1 MNHIKSYDQFLL
13 EKEDTAKK
21 IEKDIVKLGEPK
33 DGSKDAE
40 KDAKETSADNDK
52 VKKEPKYHQGYDDRE
67 DESIAARTKTSIEDK
82 DVSAKGDRDD
92 SYGKWGSRT
101 EEHPNQH
108 VDKAEESYESEA
120 FKPSADG
127 TEISL
132 DEKKANE
139 DHEEFDDKVLN
150 MGLGDVLAIMKEKDP
165 KGYEDME
172 TYVKKNFAKSADESW
187 FTTMTA

>member
-1 MNHIKSYDQFLL
+1 MNHIKSYEQYLL

-33 DGSKDAE
+33 DGSKDAD
-40 KDAKETSADNDK
+40 KDAKETSAENDK
-52 VKKEPKYHQGYDDRE
+52 VKEEPKYHQGYDDRE
-67 DESIAARTKTSIEDK
+67 DESIAARTKTSIDDK
-82 DVSAKGDRDD
+82 DVTAKGDRDD

-101 EEHPNQH
+101 EEHPDQKINKTNEG
-108 VDKAEESYESEA
+108 DA

-127 TEISL
+127 TEITL

-139 DHEEFDDKVLN
+139 DHEQFDDKVLN

-165 KGYEDME
+165 EGYKDIEK
-172 TYVKKNFAKSADESW
+172 YVKKNFAQSADESW